1 MTKNSNHLENNDG
14 PWYYE
19 MHMLGFNYRITDFQC
34 ALGSNQLKKL
44 NSFIKIREQI
54 AFKYDK
60 AFGDID
66 VFKIPKKRD
75 NIQHAYHLYPILID
89 FERIDL
95 KKIEFFKK
103 MKDVGLN
110 LQVHY
115 VPIHLQP
122 FYKNKYNFK
131 KNDFP
136 VSEKFYKQE
145 VSLPIYPLLKESD
158 STKVIKNILRFF

>member
-1 MTKNSNHLENNDG
+1 MNDNCHSLGAAYFKDKQYAVNYADVVTQSFHPVKHITTGEGGAVMTNDQKLIEKVRLLRSHGTTKDSNHLENNDG

-44 NSFIKIREQI
+44 NSFIKIRVQI

-60 AFGDID
+60 AFEDID
-66 VFKIPKKRD
+66 VIKIPKKSD

-95 KKIEFFKK
+95 KE
-103 MKDVGLN
+103 N
-110 LQVHY
+110 
-115 VPIHLQP
+115 
-122 FYKNKYNFK
+122 
-131 KNDFP
+131 
-136 VSEKFYKQE
+136 
-145 VSLPIYPLLKESD
+145 
-158 STKVIKNILRFF
+158 